1 MKPLL
6 LETIAT
12 VTAIVFTPIAFIRA
26 SGRIVSSIGRR
37 YDRSESWAKPT
48 AVLSAC
54 SGSVT
59 APSASCPYCP
69 SSHRAQ
75 FGFNNRLTHGLI
87 LMRALAMA
95 VRGENYNALGCGSNH
110 KSGRI
115 DQKRRFVHRR
125 TNPLFDGNPFSHA
138 DFAAFG
144 VAVWEADLLLT
155 LSPSSSDVVLAL
167 SKDLRKYG
175 L

>member
-1 MKPLL
+1 
-6 LETIAT
+6 
-12 VTAIVFTPIAFIRA
+12 
-26 SGRIVSSIGRR
+26 
-37 YDRSESWAKPT
+37 
-48 AVLSAC
+48 
-54 SGSVT
+54 
-59 APSASCPYCP
+59 
-69 SSHRAQ
+69 
-75 FGFNNRLTHGLI
+75 
-87 LMRALAMA
+87 MA

>member
-1 MKPLL
+1 MHTVVCGKGRCDCVPSGRVRPTDPGPGFACARKASLEDTLQMKPLL

-12 VTAIVFTPIAFIRA
+12 ATAIVFTPIAFIRA
-26 SGRIVSSIGRR
+26 CGRIVSSIGRR

-87 LMRALAMA
+87 FVRALAMA
-95 VRGENYNALGCGSNH
+95 VRGENYNALGCGSNSI
-110 KSGRI
+110 SGQI
-115 DQKRRFVHRR
+115 DQ
-125 TNPLFDGNPFSHA
+125 
-138 DFAAFG
+138 
-144 VAVWEADLLLT
+144 
-155 LSPSSSDVVLAL
+155 
-167 SKDLRKYG
+167 
-175 L
+175 